1 MVIYQLLAISFLH
14 SQKGKVLASQV
25 IGQLIKSTLH
35 EILNFQPLLLGDSR
49 RQSKAIDAA
58 SNADTGGLD
67 RGVRVDIA
75 IDLGG
80 IHVGS
85 MLEVLSQSMVFS
97 DDGIE
102 DIGKVDI
109 RIGITSIDTTMLVI
123 KLNSTSN
130 GLQKIE

>member
-25 IGQLIKSTLH
+25 VRQLIKSTLH

-58 SNADTGGLD
+58 SNTDASGLD
-67 RGVRVDIA
+67 RSIRVDVA

-80 IHVGS
+80 IHVRS
-85 MLEVLSQSMVFS
+85 MLEVISQAMVFS

-123 KLNSTSN
+123 KLNSASN
-130 GLQKIE
+130 GLQK

>member
-25 IGQLIKSTLH
+25 VGQLIKSTLH

-49 RQSKAIDAA
+49 RQSKTIDAA
-58 SNADTGGLD
+58 SNTDASGLD
-67 RGVRVDIA
+67 RSIRVDVA

-80 IHVGS
+80 IHVRS
-85 MLEVLSQSMVFS
+85 MLEVISQAMVFS
-97 DDGIE
+97 DDRIE

-123 KLNSTSN
+123 KLNSASN
-130 GLQKIE
+130 GLQK

>member
-25 IGQLIKSTLH
+25 VGQLIKSTLH

-58 SNADTGGLD
+58 SNTDTSGLD
-67 RGVRVDIA
+67 RSIRVDVA

-80 IHVGS
+80 IHVRS
-85 MLEVLSQSMVFS
+85 MLEVISQAMVFS

-123 KLNSTSN
+123 KLNSASN
-130 GLQKIE
+130 GLQK

>member
-25 IGQLIKSTLH
+25 VGQLIKSTLH

-58 SNADTGGLD
+58 SNTDTSGLD
-67 RGVRVDIA
+67 RSIRVDVA

-80 IHVGS
+80 IHVRS
-85 MLEVLSQSMVFS
+85 MLEVISQSMVFS

-123 KLNSTSN
+123 KLNSASN
-130 GLQKIE
+130 GLQK

>member
-49 RQSKAIDAA
+49 GQSKAIDAA
-58 SNADTGGLD
+58 SNADTSGLD

-85 MLEVLSQSMVFS
+85 MLEVISQSMVFS
-97 DDGIE
+97 DDGIKN
-102 DIGKVDI
+102 IGKVDI
-109 RIGITSIDTTMLVI
+109 RISITSVDTTMLVI
-123 KLNSTSN
+123 KLNSASD
-130 GLQKIE
+130 GLQK

>member
-58 SNADTGGLD
+58 SNTDTGGLD
-67 RGVRVDIA
+67 RSVRVDVA

-80 IHVGS
+80 IHVRS
-85 MLEVLSQSMVFS
+85 MLEVISQAMVFS
-97 DDGIE
+97 DDRIE

-123 KLNSTSN
+123 KLNSASN
-130 GLQKIE
+130 GLQK

>member
-49 RQSKAIDAA
+49 GQSKAIDAA
-58 SNADTGGLD
+58 SNTDTSGLD
-67 RGVRVDIA
+67 RSVGVDVA
-75 IDLGG
+75 IDLGC
-80 IHVGS
+80 IHVRS
-85 MLEVLSQSMVFS
+85 MLEVISQAMVFS
-97 DDGIE
+97 DDGVE

-123 KLNSTSN
+123 KLNSASN
-130 GLQKIE
+130 GLQK

>member
-49 RQSKAIDAA
+49 GQSKAIDAA
-58 SNADTGGLD
+58 SNTDTSGLD
-67 RGVRVDIA
+67 RSIGVDVA

-80 IHVGS
+80 IHVRS
-85 MLEVLSQSMVFS
+85 MLEVISQSMVFS

-123 KLNSTSN
+123 KLNSASN
-130 GLQKIE
+130 GLQK

>member
-67 RGVRVDIA
+67 RGIRVDIA

-102 DIGKVDI
+102 DISKVDI
-109 RIGITSIDTTMLVI
+109 RISITSVDTTMLVI
-123 KLNSTSN
+123 KLNSASD
-130 GLQKIE
+130 GLQE

>member
-49 RQSKAIDAA
+49 GQSKAIDAA
-58 SNADTGGLD
+58 SNADTSGLD

-75 IDLGG
+75 VDLGG

-85 MLEVLSQSMVFS
+85 MLEVISQSMVFS
-97 DDGIE
+97 DDGIKN
-102 DIGKVDI
+102 IGKVDI
-109 RIGITSIDTTMLVI
+109 RISITSVDTTMLVI
-123 KLNSTSN
+123 KLNSASD
-130 GLQKIE
+130 GLQK